1 MAPNTLV
8 NGSTTGEKVSLLR
21 LLSDS
26 SSGLKVC
33 PCVWTYV
40 NGKLV
45 PRLFGGYF
53 TDLRMLWI
61 RFCCCTINHLHNTT
75 GKGTLYQMDGSVFT
89 GTFLGD
95 EKLDG
100 VVHLGD
106 GIMRRE
112 RYING
117 ILQGP

>member
-1 MAPNTLV
+1 
-8 NGSTTGEKVSLLR
+8 
-21 LLSDS
+21 
-26 SSGLKVC
+26 
-33 PCVWTYV
+33 
-40 NGKLV
+40 
-45 PRLFGGYF
+45 
-53 TDLRMLWI
+53 MLWMF
-61 RFCCCTINHLHNTT
+61 RRCFTANHLHNTT
-75 GKGTLYQMDGSVFT
+75 GKGTLFQMDGSVFT

-112 RYING
+112 RYNNG